1 MLVRFKKSKVVIYCL
16 LIFNFYNAKASSI
29 QTIESL
35 LQDVQKIEPYMNF
48 LSEKMSPH
56 SIIPAKYIAEII
68 EIHRNHPKLIRT
80 ADILFF
86 LENNEELSNLLRL
99 RDIPNKND
107 EIKIKF
113 NKILSTLSDRIRK
126 LLEEEFPPNLPRA
139 GEYNSID
146 SRMRITNDLNN
157 NDTGFAF
164 FGLTTDIDAY
174 DYNDYVDHTINNK
187 NLSKFNRKEI
197 EIITHFILTA
207 MNGENGFS
215 LSYYPIDYLP
225 HDIYFIRRLKRQIL
239 YSIISK
245 APLNIPDYKGRQDF

>member
-1 MLVRFKKSKVVIYCL
+1 MLFKFKKSKVIIYFL
-16 LIFNFYNAKASSI
+16 LIFNFYNAKASSM
-29 QTIESL
+29 QTIEGL
-35 LQDVQKIEPYMNF
+35 LQNVQEIEPYMTF
-48 LSEKMSPH
+48 LSERMSPH
-56 SIIPAKYIAEII
+56 SINPQKYIDEII
-68 EIHRNHPKLIRT
+68 QIHRNHPKLIRT

-86 LENNEELSNLLRL
+86 LKNDQDLLNLLRL
-99 RDIPNKND
+99 RDIPNKTI
-107 EIKIKF
+107 EIKIEF
-113 NKILSTLSDRIRK
+113 NEILSILANRIGK
-126 LLEEEFPPNLPRA
+126 LLEKEFPPNLPRTE
-139 GEYNSID
+139 EYDSIQA
-146 SRMRITNDLNN
+146 RMNITNDLNK

-164 FGLTTDIDAY
+164 LGLTTSIDAY
-174 DYNDYVDHTINNK
+174 DYSDYMAHTIDNK

-225 HDIYFIRRLKRQIL
+225 HDIYFIRRLKRQLL